1 MVTNAPAL
9 NVAEVRERLKAL
21 RGGRFRAW
29 LSICAHCGLC
39 AESCFFYL
47 AHDRDP
53 AYMPAYKVRQTL
65 GRLYKTKGNLTRED
79 LEAMEAVAY
88 GQCTLCR
95 RCAMHCPFGID
106 PAAMIAAARA
116 VMTSRDVLPD
126 ALRQI
131 VANYQA
137 TGNQMAIDEEEFAE
151 TCEWMAE
158 EAADEM
164 PGLTIP
170 IEQKGADMLYLINA
184 REAKFYPQDI
194 AEAAMIFHAAGQSFT
209 FARGAW
215 EATNLA
221 MFAGD
226 TRTAAALA
234 KRAYAAARRLKVN
247 KIGMTECGHAY
258 RAMRYE
264 GPYWLGLPHGEPP
277 VPVIHSVQLFAEYI
291 RSGRLVID
299 PAKKI
304 TEPVTYQ
311 DPCNIS
317 RNGGLWEDARF
328 LLDALFTDF
337 RDMQPNREYNHCCG
351 GGGGFVPMGGPYKRR
366 RMESGRVKAEQI
378 RATGAQIVVTPCHN
392 CFDQIKDLNVEYDLG
407 VRVIHFK
414 TVLPSMLVLP
424 DSMKPKPEEANGGES
439 ETDQ

>member
-1 MVTNAPAL
+1 MTAPAV
-9 NVAEVRERLKAL
+9 NVEQVREKLKAL
-21 RGGRFRAW
+21 KGGRVRAW
-29 LSICAHCGLC
+29 LSICSHCGMC
-39 AESCFFYL
+39 AESCLFYL

-65 GRLYKTKGNLTRED
+65 GRMLRKKGRLTRED
-79 LEAMEAVAY
+79 IEAMEAVAF

-95 RCAMHCPFGID
+95 RCAMYCPFGID
-106 PAAMIAAARA
+106 PALMIAAARS
-116 VMTSRDVLPD
+116 VLTSQDVLPD
-126 ALRQI
+126 ALREI
-131 VANYQA
+131 IANYQA
-137 TGNQMAIDEEEFAE
+137 TGNQMAVTDEEFDE

-158 EAADEM
+158 EASEEM

-170 IEQKGADMLYLINA
+170 VEQEGAEMLYLINA

-209 FARGAW
+209 FARRGW

-226 TRTAAALA
+226 TKTAAMLVKQAYDAA
-234 KRAYAAARRLKVN
+234 KRLGVQ

-258 RAMRYE
+258 RAMRWE
-264 GPYWLGLPHGEPP
+264 GPYWLGLPGGEPP
-277 VPVIHSVQLFAEYI
+277 LPVVHSMQLFAEYLK
-291 RSGRLVID
+291 SGRLTID
-299 PAKKI
+299 PAKRI
-304 TEPVTYQ
+304 ADPVTYQ
-311 DPCNIS
+311 DPCNLS
-317 RNGGLWEDARF
+317 RGGGLCDEARF
-328 LLDALFTDF
+328 LMKSMFTDF
-337 RDMQPNREYNHCCG
+337 REMEPNREYNQCCG

-378 RATGAQIVVTPCHN
+378 RATGAKIVVAPCHN
-392 CFDQIKDLNVEYDLG
+392 CFDQIKDLTTEYDLG

-424 DSMKPKPEEANGGES
+424 EEMKPKPAEE
-439 ETDQ
+439 